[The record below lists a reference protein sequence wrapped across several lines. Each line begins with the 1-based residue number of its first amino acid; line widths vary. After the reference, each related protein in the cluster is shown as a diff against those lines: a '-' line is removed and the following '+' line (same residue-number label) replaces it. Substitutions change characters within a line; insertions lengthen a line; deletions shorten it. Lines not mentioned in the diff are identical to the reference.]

1 MCDLCGAYYMNQS
14 MVLMELLERN
24 MDIIIEKSLENRKQE
39 T

>member
-1 MCDLCGAYYMNQS
+1 MNQS

-39 T
+39 A

>member
-1 MCDLCGAYYMNQS
+1 MNQS

-24 MDIIIEKSLENRKQE
+24 MDMIIEKSLENRKQE

>member
-1 MCDLCGAYYMNQS
+1 MCDFYGDYYMNQS